1 MRLIDMVTQS
11 PRRLVVPLAG
21 FPAVQLTKSTMKQ
34 NEFNAELQARSL
46 YKLVER
52 TRPDAVFTMMDL
64 SVEAGSLGLPVR
76 FPLDES
82 ATVERHPVKVI
93 EDLEQFKVIEPIYDG
108 RIWVFLETVRL
119 LKQKLD
125 IPVGA
130 YVIGPFTLAGL
141 MMGAN
146 DIAIATME
154 SPEVVHAAVTL
165 AEQVVIDYA
174 KALQQAGAD
183 MIAIL
188 EPTGV
193 ILSPD
198 QFWEFSGRSV
208 ANIVRHLDTRTILH
222 ICGNTMHLVE
232 RMCQTGVQGLS
243 LDSVVD
249 FPATAARIPSDVVL
263 IGNLN
268 PVATMLQGTVQKVR
282 QESNALLEAMEPYP
296 NFIMSTGCD
305 LPAETPLE
313 NIAELVA
320 ATKSYRGPANA
331 RPLRPVHDR
340 MQLV

>member
-1 MRLIDMVTQS
+1 MRLIDLVTQS

-21 FPAVQLTKSTMKQ
+21 FPAVQLTNSTMKQ

-46 YKLVER
+46 YKLAER

-82 ATVERHPVKVI
+82 ATVEWHPVKTAA
-93 EDLEQFKVIEPIYDG
+93 DLEPFKVIDPIYDG
-108 RIWVFLETVRL
+108 RVWVFLETIRL
-119 LKQKLD
+119 LKQKLN

-154 SPEVVHAAVTL
+154 TPDVVHATVNFCERA
-165 AEQVVIDYA
+165 VIDYA
-174 KALQQAGAD
+174 KALQKAGAD

-193 ILSPD
+193 ILSPE

-208 ANIVRHLDTRTILH
+208 QNIVRQLDMRTILH

-232 RMCQTGVQGLS
+232 RMCQTGAQGLS

-249 FPATAARIPSDVVL
+249 FPKAASLMPSDVVL
-263 IGNLN
+263 IGNIN
-268 PVATMLQGTVQKVR
+268 PVETMLQGTRERVR
-282 QESNALLEAMEPYP
+282 RETIALLKAMDPYP

-305 LPAETPLE
+305 LPAETPLD
-313 NIAELVA
+313 NISELVET
-320 ATKSYRGPANA
+320 TKSYVWQGGP
-331 RPLRPVHDR
+331 R
-340 MQLV
+340 